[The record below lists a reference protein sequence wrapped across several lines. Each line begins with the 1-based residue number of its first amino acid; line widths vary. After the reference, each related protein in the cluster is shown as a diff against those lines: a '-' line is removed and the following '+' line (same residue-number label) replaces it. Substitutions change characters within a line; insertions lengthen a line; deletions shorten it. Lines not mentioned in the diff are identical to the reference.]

1 MPKKMRIAYFLG
13 DFPSTSETFVLNQIA
28 GVMEAGHKVDI
39 HAWKDLKQV
48 KHGLLAKYK
57 ILQYVFYRPA
67 VPDGKV
73 LRILKF
79 LLLLCAMLLSDGRRT
94 WTLFAM
100 RKHMPLR
107 EWIELFFIAFPL
119 RGKQVYDVIHAH
131 FGPNGLMA
139 VRLRQAGFLQGKI
152 VTSFHGFDANVV
164 PNILGKDYYRTL
176 FEQGEAFIVSSLFI
190 RERLLQLGCDTMKI
204 QRIPVG
210 VEVQKWGFKT
220 CEGNTAENPTIIS
233 VGRLVEVKG
242 FTYAIAALPY
252 VKEIF
257 PQVKYQVV
265 GDGPLRAQLQQ
276 QVMGLGLQDCVH
288 FCGAKSQDEL
298 IKMYHDADLFV
309 MPSVRSVDGA
319 EEGQGMVLLEAQA
332 AGLPVLATYS
342 GGIPESVPDTNVL
355 VKEKDVE
362 ALAQAMIVCL
372 KSYQLDGYDGYAAY
386 EFIQKNFDIDI
397 LNQKLL
403 KLYEAL
409 A

>member
-1 MPKKMRIAYFLG
+1 MRIAYFLG
-13 DFPSTSETFVLNQIA
+13 GFPNISETFVLHQITGMLA
-28 GVMEAGHKVDI
+28 ASQRVEI
-39 HAWKDLKQV
+39 HAWKGGDKQV
-48 KHGLLAKYK
+48 KHALLAKYNM
-57 ILQYVFYRPA
+57 LQYISYRPS
-67 VPDGKV
+67 VPDNKV

-79 LLLLCAMLLSDGRRT
+79 FLLLCAMLLSDRRRT
-94 WTLFAM
+94 WMLCSM
-100 RKHMPLR
+100 RKDMPLR

-119 RGKQVYDVIHAH
+119 RGGRVYDVIHAH

-152 VTSFHGFDANVV
+152 VTSFHGYDANVV
-164 PNILGKDYYRTL
+164 PNMLGKDYYRTL

-190 RERLLQLGCDTMKI
+190 RERLLQLGCDSTNI

-210 VEVQKWGFKT
+210 VNVQKWGFKVR
-220 CEGNTAENPTIIS
+220 EGHATKNPVIIS

-242 FTYAIAALPY
+242 FTYVIAALPY

-257 PQVKYQVV
+257 PQVTYQVV
-265 GDGPLRAQLQQ
+265 GDGPLRGKLQQ
-276 QVMGLGLQDCVH
+276 QVVDLGLQESVH
-288 FCGAKSQDEL
+288 LCGAKRQDEL

-309 MPSVRSVDGA
+309 MPSARGNDGA

-332 AGLPVLATYS
+332 AGLPVLATDS
-342 GGIPESVPDTNVL
+342 GGIPESVPDTSVL

-386 EFIQKNFDIDI
+386 EFIQKNFDIDM

>member
-1 MPKKMRIAYFLG
+1 
-13 DFPSTSETFVLNQIA
+13 
-28 GVMEAGHKVDI
+28 
-39 HAWKDLKQV
+39 
-48 KHGLLAKYK
+48 
-57 ILQYVFYRPA
+57 
-67 VPDGKV
+67 
-73 LRILKF
+73 
-79 LLLLCAMLLSDGRRT
+79 ML
-94 WTLFAM
+94 
-100 RKHMPLR
+100 LR

-119 RGKQVYDVIHAH
+119 RGGRVYDVIHAH

-152 VTSFHGFDANVV
+152 VTSFHGYDVNVV
-164 PNILGKDYYRTL
+164 PNMLGKDYYRTL

-190 RERLLQLGCDTMKI
+190 RERLLQLGCDSTNI

-210 VEVQKWGFKT
+210 VDVQKWGFKVR
-220 CEGNTAENPTIIS
+220 EGHATQNPVIIS

-242 FTYAIAALPY
+242 FTYVIAALPY

-257 PQVKYQVV
+257 PQVTYQVV
-265 GDGPLRAQLQQ
+265 GDGPLRGKLQQ
-276 QVMGLGLQDCVH
+276 QVVDLGLQESVH
-288 FCGAKSQDEL
+288 LCGAKRQDEL

-309 MPSVRSVDGA
+309 MPSVRGNDGA

-332 AGLPVLATYS
+332 AGLPVLATDS
-342 GGIPESVPDTNVL
+342 GGIPESVPDTSVL

-386 EFIQKNFDIDI
+386 EFIQKNFDIDM